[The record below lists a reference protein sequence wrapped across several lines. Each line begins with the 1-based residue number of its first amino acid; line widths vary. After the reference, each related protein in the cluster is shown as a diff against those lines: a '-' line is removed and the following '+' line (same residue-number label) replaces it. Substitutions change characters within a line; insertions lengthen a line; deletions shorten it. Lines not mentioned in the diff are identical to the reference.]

1 MGSEETSGKPR
12 FEPPPWEREAFE
24 ALAARRAEE
33 QAATELLAAA
43 AAAKAQAE
51 AAPKA
56 GADPW
61 DEVPNDP
68 VSTPAPDGQGA
79 EASAAGGAP
88 GKVEPPK
95 VQERVV
101 DAMLLQLAS
110 EERTD
115 DKATVLVGRAA
126 SALTAVLGSGM
137 FVAGIVM
144 LQQTNGKVIAVV
156 GSLVLSVFGMI
167 FAGMAVWVWI
177 STSRSRGR

>member
-1 MGSEETSGKPR
+1 MGSEDTQGKPR

-33 QAATELLAAA
+33 QAALDALAAA
-43 AAAKAQAE
+43 ARAREE
-51 AAPKA
+51 AAPKKA
-56 GADPW
+56 ADPW
-61 DEVPNDP
+61 DEVPNDAA
-68 VSTPAPDGQGA
+68 SAPAPDEQVAG
-79 EASAAGGAP
+79 ASAVVGAP
-88 GKVEPPK
+88 ERVEPPK
-95 VQERVV
+95 VQEHVV
-101 DAMLLQLAS
+101 DSMLLQLAS

-115 DKATVLVGRAA
+115 DRAAVLVGRVAA
-126 SALTAVLGSGM
+126 ALTAVLGSGM

-144 LQQTNGKVIAVV
+144 LQQTNGKMIAVV